1 MKKVTVKNVAEAQAM
16 IQQIAPASYK
26 NYSLFSKGEGDIDK
40 YLKRA
45 LKKNDEVSIWYSDK
59 EDNADNEYCIYT
71 DGDGKAGVTVRT
83 WSATENDYNVVAKI
97 EIDYNTE
104 DTEKKAV
111 ENAEEKAAVE
121 VEEYAVSVDAQEV
134 AIQAEIDAA
143 RALQFN
149 LKEANNVSDEEKIY
163 RATSLIVKDYGSSP
177 VTKDFKTAAEA
188 FKYLKEKEKRYA
200 ATTEWEHTIQ
210 VWDSAED
217 ADKYEECFS
226 IAEEHT
232 IYKTDS
238 YADEEEEF
246 LAFLESTL
254 ADCKTVDT
262 TTDTETNE
270 IPEYKP
276 ALADKPYTCVTLR
289 RYSEF
294 SSSSFNP
301 EKFFDTLNDAV
312 KCALTDRIKRRGVDE
327 RYGGAVVYLDYEN
340 GMHRPLW
347 QITSE
352 GNFETIDAN
361 NDYGELDN
369 GAVKAELAE
378 LDADTL
384 AALAAEVEIK
394 ATLDKLTELKE
405 AYPQIY
411 SKVTAD
417 SAANVLT
424 FKAKTS
430 RKAKRIAS

>member
-1 MKKVTVKNVAEAQAM
+1 M
-16 IQQIAPASYK
+16 
-26 NYSLFSKGEGDIDK
+26 
-40 YLKRA
+40 
-45 LKKNDEVSIWYSDK
+45 
-59 EDNADNEYCIYT
+59 
-71 DGDGKAGVTVRT
+71 
-83 WSATENDYNVVAKI
+83 
-97 EIDYNTE
+97 
-104 DTEKKAV
+104 
-111 ENAEEKAAVE
+111 
-121 VEEYAVSVDAQEV
+121 
-134 AIQAEIDAA
+134 
-143 RALQFN
+143 
-149 LKEANNVSDEEKIY
+149 
-163 RATSLIVKDYGSSP
+163 IVKDYGSSP
-177 VTKDFKTAAEA
+177 VTKDFKTAAAA
-188 FKYLKEKEKRYA
+188 FKYLKKKEKRYA

-210 VWDSAED
+210 VWDSAEE

-226 IAEEHT
+226 IAQEHT
-232 IYKTDS
+232 IYQIES
-238 YADEEEEF
+238 YASEGEEF
-246 LAFLESTL
+246 LAEEEFFAYLEPTL
-254 ADCKTVDT
+254 EDCKTVDT
-262 TTDTETNE
+262 TTDAETNV

-301 EKFFDTLNDAV
+301 EKFFDTLRDAV
-312 KCALTDRIKRRGVDE
+312 KYALEDSIKRRGVDE
-327 RYGGAVVYLDYEN
+327 RYGGAVVYVDFEN

-352 GNFETIDAN
+352 GNFEMIDAN

-369 GAVKAELAE
+369 DAVKAELAE

-394 ATLDKLTELKE
+394 TTLDKLAELKE